1 MRLQSPIRDRKW
13 RILLVVS
20 RMFSQRQAQLVL
32 RGLALCLFLLA
43 YLHIVQIQ
51 DRAKNAEIGG
61 DQIAYLNFA
70 KEAYYFNF
78 HYTGGRNQMPLYPW
92 IQALFY
98 SPELTDEAFFEQ
110 AKRINVALSI
120 LVIAALGLAFFAKF
134 SLPYAA
140 WSILC
145 IACLVYAIKSPYVL
159 VENLYYG
166 LFAFAYF
173 LSLEALFAPKWYK
186 TISCGALFALAHFAK
201 ASAFPALLLF
211 ACSYVVQFVIRIVRR
226 ELTLECARD
235 LILRALFPILVFL
248 VLLSPYFLESKAR
261 YGSYFY
267 NVNTT
272 FYMWYDS
279 WGEVLEGTRAYGD
292 RAGYPDMPPQE
303 IPSLQKYLDDHG
315 VGPMIIRLFDGSK
328 LILKL
333 ACSGEKS
340 RYAYGYCSQI
350 SLGILAIAMSLP
362 ILLRSKP
369 WRHHLDH
376 AHVVWYV
383 SLLLVV
389 YAIATAWYMPI
400 VGNSGVR
407 IILNL
412 FIPLLWTVGLVIH
425 TPRVSLF
432 QFKLLE
438 IQVHAHSIFF
448 FLLSVS
454 LIYEI
459 YMVIETRASIMS
471 GEY

>member
-1 MRLQSPIRDRKW
+1 MK
-13 RILLVVS
+13 
-20 RMFSQRQAQLVL
+20 
-32 RGLALCLFLLA
+32 
-43 YLHIVQIQ
+43 
-51 DRAKNAEIGG
+51 
-61 DQIAYLNFA
+61 
-70 KEAYYFNF
+70 
-78 HYTGGRNQMPLYPW
+78 
-92 IQALFY
+92 
-98 SPELTDEAFFEQ
+98 
-110 AKRINVALSI
+110 
-120 LVIAALGLAFFAKF
+120 
-134 SLPYAA
+134 
-140 WSILC
+140 
-145 IACLVYAIKSPYVL
+145 
-159 VENLYYG
+159 
-166 LFAFAYF
+166 
-173 LSLEALFAPKWYK
+173 
-186 TISCGALFALAHFAK
+186 
-201 ASAFPALLLF
+201 
-211 ACSYVVQFVIRIVRR
+211 
-226 ELTLECARD
+226 CART
-235 LILRALFPILVFL
+235 LILRALLPILVFL

-272 FYMWYDS
+272 FYVWYDS
-279 WGEVLEGTRAYGD
+279 WAEAKAGTKAAGD
-292 RAGYPDMPPQE
+292 AIGYPDLPPEQ
-303 IPSLQKYLDDHG
+303 IPSLQKHLLERG
-315 VGPMIIRLFDGSK
+315 FGPMIIRLFDGSK

-376 AHVVWYV
+376 AHVVWYI